1 MSLVCPTSPLGWL
14 RARTPLF
21 FWPLQQTSDRTAVNE
36 SSSVT
41 CSTPLL
47 RMTDTGSLQGLKYRD
62 LWGELGPV
70 LSFNPAEVT
79 DTLLLSPVVSLSR
92 LSEFDIPHVV
102 PCVDFGQ
109 LSKTQTD
116 RQTDCLE
123 ILSHTHAPLLVLDG
137 VHRNAV
143 NLSKWL
149 CAGCTSMLTDL
160 KYTDGIL
167 PQWLLRASTHGARG
181 ERANRQFAWF
191 THSEKKTSLNGSLPN
206 PLLSGPIPPHAR
218 YAFTRP
224 AEVLNRSV
232 FSFQLLTFLL
242 PSFPHWL
249 WTCCVKL
256 DTHIFNTLEW
266 AAKPTGQI

>member
-1 MSLVCPTSPLGWL
+1 MFHSITSHDRHWITARAQIQRSVRRIRTGPIIQPCRGHRHATIIPSSLSFPALRIRHSP
-14 RARTPLF
+14 
-21 FWPLQQTSDRTAVNE
+21 
-36 SSSVT
+36 
-41 CSTPLL
+41 C
-47 RMTDTGSLQGLKYRD
+47 GSLCRFWTAKQD
-62 LWGELGPV
+62 
-70 LSFNPAEVT
+70 S
-79 DTLLLSPVVSLSR
+79 
-92 LSEFDIPHVV
+92 
-102 PCVDFGQ
+102 
-109 LSKTQTD
+109 D